1 MLSYVNKKML
11 SLLQNFIKFIKIFPI
26 LQYEQYEVYRK
37 SQFIPS
43 HMNKVNFQKKY
54 VKSEKIC

>member
-1 MLSYVNKKML
+1 ML